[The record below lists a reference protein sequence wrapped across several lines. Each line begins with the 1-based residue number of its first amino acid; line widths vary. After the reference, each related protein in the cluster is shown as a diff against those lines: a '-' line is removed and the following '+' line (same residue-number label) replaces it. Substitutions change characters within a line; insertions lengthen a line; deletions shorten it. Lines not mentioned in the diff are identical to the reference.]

1 MIKKLS
7 LAAIIAAGSMSVA
20 SATPL
25 TEAIKGVDF
34 SGYLRLRAYSES
46 SSYDYNNR
54 YRTTAL
60 FKFAVP
66 VSEDLKF
73 VNAYAYDWNIYSKPH
88 SGALADG
95 DSHVNNVKLFLKY
108 KKNNLTAI
116 AGKIPV
122 ATPVTG
128 TGVGEA
134 TAAGAVA
141 LYKVNDSLTVAGAA
155 LADLVLTDQVSVG
168 GNYTYAVAALASAGN
183 LKAQL
188 WGFKVQN
195 IIDTDIVARVDYK
208 MNNVAAHIDYARA
221 DLDHDITDDTQTY
234 FNVNV
239 DYKANGLEAKVGYA
253 QTGEDGGTVT
263 LDGDSSLASA
273 FSTEQKT
280 GITDQ
285 ADTSAIYGKIG
296 YDVTK
301 KANTFLAV
309 TSINDDTTADAD
321 YDEYM
326 VGVKYAYTKKMRVY
340 AYYSMLDGKNGAD
353 NNDNNEARIE
363 FKYSF

>member
-60 FKFAVP
+60 FTFAVP

-88 SGALADG
+88 NGALADG

-122 ATPVTG
+122 ATPVTA

-168 GNYTYAVAALASAGN
+168 GNYTYAVAAIANAGN

-195 IIDTDIVARVDYK
+195 LIDSDIVLRADYK
-208 MNNVAAHIDYARA
+208 MNNISAHLDVARA
-221 DLDHDITDDTQTY
+221 SLDHDLTDDTQTY

-239 DYKANGLEAKVGYA
+239 AYKADAACAKLGFA
-253 QTGEDGGTVT
+253 KTGKDGGVVT
-263 LDGDSSLASA
+263 LDADSPIASV

-280 GITDQ
+280 GITNT
-285 ADTSAIYGKIG
+285 ADTSAIYAKAG
-296 YDVTK
+296 YNVTK
-301 KANTFLAV
+301 KANAFLAA
-309 TSINDDTTADAD
+309 SLINDGTAADKD

-326 VGVKYAYTKKMRVY
+326 VGVKYAYTKKMKVY
-340 AYYSMLDGKNGAD
+340 AYYSMLNGKNGAD
-353 NNDNNEARIE
+353 NDDNNEARIE